1 MGSWNITSFA
11 NLSKA
16 KVRSIWACHPLHFWI
31 HQVIN
36 KKILFENWNQRYVYF
51 QHPRGGGTASKK
63 YETVH
68 FGRSGCDQRS
78 FVKVALSIG
87 KILTKTKRVKS
98 LRCWTIE
105 HVWLATAVKGWAGRR
120 GAIVGGAYASHLSS
134 VTTKPTTRPT
144 TQPRTQP
151 IIWPTTWHLRTKPNP

>member
-1 MGSWNITSFA
+1 MGSWNITSCVA

-16 KVRSIWACHPLHFWI
+16 KVRSIWACQSLNFLI
-31 HQVIN
+31 HQEIK

-68 FGRSGCDQRS
+68 FGRSGCDLRS

-87 KILTKTKRVKS
+87 KILTKTKQEEV
-98 LRCWTIE
+98 WDVE

-120 GAIVGGAYASHLSS
+120 GAIVGGAYASQLSS
-134 VTTKPTTRPT
+134 VTTRPT
-144 TQPRTQP
+144 TQP